1 MIILITKNYH
11 DTLTLIDATINEIN
25 HNAPMISSGKAV
37 DEDDP
42 IVNLLADVFCTEYAA
57 NWIDSHHRTD
67 FNITY
72 ALNQVLK
79 SETLIS
85 TKELYQTIVDQ
96 SVSYHFN
103 KNILIKFQDK
113 VYDFDLHEML
123 DYFFTQADVTDRVT
137 KNITLYSADEL
148 PTLINRYTLHDA
160 RDRRISN
167 DDLVDALQQMWRLQF
182 NPNDCQQ
189 EKAQLKDELSE
200 HKALKA
206 LIKLVQKYIRYENSA
221 SIVLTAYQLA
231 LFCTEVRKHHLTS
244 ETSSVQAWL
253 LDSTE
258 ENENQNKTNDF
269 YQHLKNDQNFNR
281 LTKMEIVDFKEIK
294 SFVDQF
300 EQSDINKNKFHV
312 DLAIKLNHP
321 AQTKEYPH
329 HQTVIHGTEM
339 QNAISIALNGL
350 MTNDELN
357 NSNID
362 HTFSGDAL
370 GSGIYFTDPKKPERS
385 LRFGHNG
392 KYTCIFIAD
401 IGYHDTFKTTKFNIR
416 GINKN
421 QDRIVATNVGMNIF
435 TDEIVAR
442 NSDQVQLK
450 YLIIMH

>member
-11 DTLTLIDATINEIN
+11 DTLTLINATISEIN
-25 HNAPMISSGKAV
+25 HDVPMISSGKKV

-57 NWIDSHHRTD
+57 NWIDSNRHTD
-67 FNITY
+67 FNIAY

-85 TKELYQTIVDQ
+85 TKELYQTIINQ

-103 KNILIKFQDK
+103 KNILIEFKDK
-113 VYDFDLHEML
+113 VYDFNLHEML
-123 DYFFTQADVTDRVT
+123 DYLFTQADVTDRVI

-160 RDRRISN
+160 RDRRILN
-167 DDLVDALQQMWRLQF
+167 DNLVDALQQMWRLQF
-182 NPNDCQQ
+182 NPDDYQQ
-189 EKAQLKDELSE
+189 EKTQFKNELDE
-200 HKALKA
+200 HKTLKA
-206 LIKLVQKYIRYENSA
+206 LIKLVQKYIRYDNA
-221 SIVLTAYQLA
+221 SIALTAYQLA
-231 LFCTEVRKHHLTS
+231 LFCTEVRQHHLTS

-253 LDSTE
+253 LDSAD
-258 ENENQNKTNDF
+258 ENENKNKTNDF
-269 YQHLKNDQNFNR
+269 YQHLKNDQNFDR
-281 LTKMEIVDFKEIK
+281 LTKMKIVDFKEIK
-294 SFVDQF
+294 PFIDQF

-321 AQTKEYPH
+321 TQAKEYPH

-357 NSNID
+357 SSNID
-362 HTFSGDAL
+362 HNFSGEAL

-421 QDRIVATNVGMNIF
+421 QDRIVAANVGMNTF

>member
-11 DTLTLIDATINEIN
+11 DTLTLINATINEIN
-25 HNAPMISSGKAV
+25 HNVPMISSGKTV

-42 IVNLLADVFCTEYAA
+42 IVNLLANVFCTEYAA

-123 DYFFTQADVTDRVT
+123 DYFLTQADVTDRVI
-137 KNITLYSADEL
+137 KNIKLYSADEL

-167 DDLVDALQQMWRLQF
+167 EDLINALQQMWRLQF
-182 NPNDCQQ
+182 NPDNCQQ
-189 EKAQLKDELSE
+189 IKTQLDDELNQ

-206 LIKLVQKYIRYENSA
+206 LIKLVQKYIKYDSV

-231 LFCTEVRKHHLTS
+231 LFCTEVRQHHLTN
-244 ETSSVQAWL
+244 ETSNVQAWL
-253 LDSTE
+253 LGSTD
-258 ENENQNKTNDF
+258 ENEDQNKTNDF
-269 YQHLKNDQNFNR
+269 YQHLKNDQNFDR

-294 SFVDQF
+294 PFVDQF

-321 AQTKEYPH
+321 AQTTEYLH

-339 QNAISIALNGL
+339 QNVISIALNGL

-357 NSNID
+357 SHNID
-362 HTFSGDAL
+362 HNFSGDAL

-392 KYTCIFIAD
+392 KYTCVFIAD
-401 IGYHDTFKTTKFNIR
+401 IGYHDTFKTTKFNIK

-421 QDRIVATNVGMNIF
+421 QDRIVATNVGMNTF

>member
-11 DTLTLIDATINEIN
+11 DTLTLINATISEIN
-25 HNAPMISSGKAV
+25 HDVPMISSGKNV
-37 DEDDP
+37 DDNDP
-42 IVNLLADVFCTEYAA
+42 IVNLLAGVFCTEYAA
-57 NWIDSHHRTD
+57 NWIDSNRHTD
-67 FNITY
+67 FNIAY

-85 TKELYQTIVDQ
+85 TKELYQAIINQ

-103 KNILIKFQDK
+103 KNILIKFKDK
-113 VYDFDLHEML
+113 VYNFDLHEML
-123 DYFFTQADVTDRVT
+123 DYLFTQADVTDRVI

-160 RDRRISN
+160 RDRRILN
-167 DDLVDALQQMWRLQF
+167 DNLVDALQQMWRLQF
-182 NPNDCQQ
+182 NPDDYQQ
-189 EKAQLKDELSE
+189 EKTQFKNELDE

-206 LIKLVQKYIRYENSA
+206 LIKLVQKYIRYDNA

-231 LFCTEVRKHHLTS
+231 LFCTEVRQHHLTS

-253 LDSTE
+253 LDSAD
-258 ENENQNKTNDF
+258 ENENKNKTNDF
-269 YQHLKNDQNFNR
+269 YQHLKNDQNFDR

-294 SFVDQF
+294 PFVDQF

-312 DLAIKLNHP
+312 DLAIRLNHP
-321 AQTKEYPH
+321 AQTKKYPY

-357 NSNID
+357 NHNID
-362 HTFSGDAL
+362 HNFSGEAL

-401 IGYHDTFKTTKFNIR
+401 IGYHNTFKTTKFNIK

-421 QDRIVATNVGMNIF
+421 QDRIVATNVGMNTF